1 VYGGRVLIAGDDDL
15 HGLDPGTGKLLWD
28 VQKVLHYGGLPSV
41 VDGVA
46 YCTKGLA
53 AVDVASGEV
62 RENAMWSLN
71 DLSDVVEVNGTLYTM
86 GLPSVTVPIHTAVFL
101 TAYDLAT
108 KGEKWHACFDS
119 LILRGSL
126 NVSGDFIYLTTSER
140 LIVVNAS
147 KSTRRWMSDQLQ
159 GGFLDNAGSPVVAH
173 GMVFITKGKTINA
186 FRGSSDP
193 EAIRSFEAVG
203 GFDPEPKYEVETLR
217 ENVTWP
223 NSCCMCLGPAEEY
236 DSFGVTG
243 KVYGFEQK
251 AEVRGVPYCK
261 RCFEQVFRSK
271 EKRGVI
277 LTTAV
282 PTTYAFRNERYR
294 VMFMEANRL
303 K

>member
-1 VYGGRVLIAGDDDL
+1 
-15 HGLDPGTGKLLWD
+15 
-28 VQKVLHYGGLPSV
+28 V

-71 DLSDVVEVNGTLYTM
+71 DLSDVVEVDGTLYTM
-86 GLPSVTVPIHTAVFL
+86 GLPSMTVQDHTADFL

-108 KGEKWHACFDS
+108 KEEKWHACFDS

-147 KSTRRWMSDQLQ
+147 KSTRRWVSEPLP
-159 GGFLDNAGSPVVAH
+159 GGFLDTAGRPVVAH
-173 GMVFITKGKTINA
+173 GMVFVTNGKTINA

-193 EAIRSFEAVG
+193 QVIRSFEAVG
-203 GFDPEPKYEVETLR
+203 GLDPEPKYEVETLR

-223 NSCCMCLGPAEEY
+223 NSCCICLGPAEKY
-236 DSFGVTG
+236 DSFRVTG
-243 KVYGFEQK
+243 KVYKFERE

-261 RCFEQVFRSK
+261 VCFEKVFKTFSK

-277 LTTAV
+277 LTTVV

-294 VMFMEANRL
+294 AMFMEANRL